1 MTELPRGLGFLT
13 ALQRPLTRAGVDFAQ
28 FALIVGAKFK
38 LAARSK
44 SGIGVSNRRKKR
56 ADAPDH
62 GLRNTFLM
70 NLLIGVVIG
79 ITMILPL
86 PLMTQLTLFDTSLF
100 VMFFL
105 QMLASYS
112 SLILDPRDRRIFS
125 VRGVSDKTLNAA
137 RIAVVVFFLAVTLVA
152 LAVPSLIMIGLQQGP
167 LVAIGAA
174 LGAVMLAIFAF
185 VLSLFLYLLVL
196 RFFDG
201 ERLRNILN
209 VVQIGLI
216 VLMYAASQLPNLVGV
231 DTMAKVNF
239 AMPTRLLWWYV
250 PAAPVWFAGP
260 ALLADGIFAP
270 VSLVLT
276 VLAVGVT
283 ALLIAAYFS
292 RAAQFEQS
300 LEKLE
305 QSSEHNRRH
314 SWWFTA
320 TRRLLTKK
328 GAEATYFTLG
338 WRMMQYERDFKLRVY
353 PQLAYGFMIPVIMGA
368 GFLRGDNAL
377 SFTHFLPYL
386 GVGLTI
392 ALPTAIVNLSFS
404 HQPEAMGIFR
414 TVPFETHGLLLRGVI
429 AALYARLILPFVL
442 LWGIVFVP
450 FVGVHALSAL
460 VLTVVMTAMFALVFG
475 RMIIGR
481 TLPFSSEFTAQKG
494 ATNGMIGVAAVLVG
508 MIIMMAIVV
517 LCGLVFSIWLDL
529 GLALV
534 FALIGW
540 AVWASYPKSIHYDL
554 RLPG

>member
-1 MTELPRGLGFLT
+1 MSELPRGLGFLT
-13 ALQRPLTRAGVDFAQ
+13 ALRKPLTAGGVDFEQ
-28 FALIVGAKFK
+28 FALIVSAKFK

-44 SGIGVSNRRKKR
+44 SGIGVSYRKKK

-62 GLRNTFLM
+62 GLRNTFLL

-79 ITMILPL
+79 VTLFLPL
-86 PLMTQLTLFDTSLF
+86 PLMTQLTAFYTTLF

-105 QMLASYS
+105 QMLSGYS
-112 SLILDPRDRRIFS
+112 SLILDPRDRRIFA
-125 VRGVSDKTLNAA
+125 VRGVADRTLNAA
-137 RIAVVVFFLAVTLVA
+137 RLAVVVFFLAVTLVA
-152 LAVPSLIMIGLQQGP
+152 LAVPSLVVLTLQHGP
-167 LVAIGAA
+167 LVLVGAA
-174 LGAVMLAIFAF
+174 LGAVMLAVFAF

-231 DTMAKVNF
+231 DTMAKIDL

-260 ALLADGIFAP
+260 ALLFDGVFKP

-276 VLAVGVT
+276 GLAVGVT
-283 ALLIAAYFS
+283 AALVAAYFTH
-292 RAAQFEQS
+292 AAQFEQS

-305 QSSEHNRRH
+305 QSSNQNRKH
-314 SWWFTA
+314 SWWFTT
-320 TRRLLTKK
+320 TRRLLTTR

-353 PQLAYGFMIPVIMGA
+353 PQLAYGFMIPVILGA
-368 GFLRGDNAL
+368 GLLRGANHLAIL
-377 SFTHFLPYL
+377 HFLPYL
-386 GVGLTI
+386 GIGLVI

-414 TVPFETHGLLLRGVI
+414 TVPFATHGLLLRGVI
-429 AALYARLILPFVL
+429 TALFAKLILPFEL
-442 LWGIVFVP
+442 LWLVVFVP
-450 FVGVHALSAL
+450 FTGVHALSAG
-460 VLTVVMTAMFALVFG
+460 VLTVAMTWMFALLFG
-475 RMIIGR
+475 RMIVGR

-494 ATNGMIGVAAVLVG
+494 ATNGIVGVGAVLVG

-517 LCGLVFSIWLDL
+517 AGGLLFTVWFDL
-529 GLALV
+529 GLAVV

-540 AVWASYPKSIHYDL
+540 LLWRAYPQGIRYDL
-554 RLPG
+554 LLRG